1 VQIHSASLPNY
12 LATITRYRD
21 LISQL
26 VRREFSTRY
35 RGSMLGVLWA
45 VVNPILTVLIFSFL
59 FGTIFKARWGSE
71 PSSNGTFVIIALVG
85 MIIHGIF
92 AESLGQAPNV
102 ILGRPSYVKKVVFPL
117 EILPIVTVV
126 TALLN
131 AAATMTVVLAAN
143 GILNGSMPITV
154 LLLPVVLVPFIFL
167 VGGVVLFVSAIGVYL
182 RDLAQIVNFLTMATL
197 FLAPVFYPISVVP
210 ANYRFLLYLNPLT
223 FIIEQS
229 REVALF
235 GHLPD
240 WSGLTIYSVIA
251 FAFAWAGFWWFQRSR
266 KGFADVV

>member
-1 VQIHSASLPNY
+1 MQIHSASLPAY
-12 LATITRYRD
+12 LATIVSYKD
-21 LISQL
+21 LVSQL

-59 FGTIFKARWGSE
+59 FEIIFKARWGSE
-71 PSSNGTFVIIALVG
+71 PNSPGDFAIIALVG
-85 MIIHGIF
+85 MVVHGIF

-102 ILGRPSYVKKVVFPL
+102 ILGRSSYVKRVVFPL
-117 EILPIVTVV
+117 EILPIVTVA

-131 AAATMTVVLAAN
+131 AAAAMTVVLAAYA
-143 GILNGSMPITV
+143 ILNGGIPLTV
-154 LLLPVVLVPFIFL
+154 LLLPLVLVPFIFL
-167 VGGVVLFVSAIGVYL
+167 VGGVVLFVSAVGVYL
-182 RDLAQIVNFLTMATL
+182 RDLSQIVNFLTMATL
-197 FLAPVFYPISVVP
+197 FLAPVFYPVSAVP
-210 ANYRFLLYLNPLT
+210 ENYRFLLYLNPLT
-223 FIIEQS
+223 FTIEQA

-251 FAFAWAGFWWFQRSR
+251 FAFAWAGFWWFQRAR
-266 KGFADVV
+266 KGFADVI

>member
-12 LATITRYRD
+12 LATIARYRD

-35 RGSMLGVLWA
+35 RGSVLGVLWA
-45 VVNPILTVLIFSFL
+45 VVNPILTVLVFSFL
-59 FGTIFKARWGSE
+59 FGAIFKARWGSG
-71 PSSNGTFVIIALVG
+71 SDSNGDFVIIALVG
-85 MIIHGIF
+85 MIIHGVF

-117 EILPIVTVV
+117 EILPIVTVA

-131 AAATMTVVLAAN
+131 AAAAMTVVLAAN
-143 GILNGSMPITV
+143 AILNGSIPVTV
-154 LLLPVVLVPFIFL
+154 LLLPVVLVPFILL
-167 VGGVVLFVSAIGVYL
+167 VGGVVLFVSAIGIYL
-182 RDLAQIVNFLTMATL
+182 RDLAQIVNFLTMVTL

-210 ANYRFLLYLNPLT
+210 ESYRFLLYLNPLT
-223 FIIEQS
+223 FIIEQA
-229 REVALF
+229 RDVALF
-235 GHLPD
+235 GQLPD
-240 WSGLTIYSVIA
+240 WSGLATYTVIA
-251 FAFAWAGFWWFQRSR
+251 FAFAWAGLWWFQRAR